1 MTFLEGGLACSRGT
15 SRAPTG
21 LSYRRNKVKQG
32 SHGQGCPWAPRAPRG
47 LCAQAATTPHQAA
60 LHPRPPPSTSSPPPS
75 TSSSPLQRP
84 SRAGEGD
91 GWAAHTS
98 PLDRAGPAS
107 PPEVDLPRSPLTL
120 HKKPTHTH
128 PAPPRRGWGLR
139 GDTSDSPRGL
149 GGSGEPPPLPTVDPA
164 KRGRKGFYQA
174 RGLLLTKVEAVIGR
188 VRPPPLLRA
197 VAGHGAEAAPR
208 RPPPPPRRRQQPR
221 QPRRRTHNGGG
232 RLPSPSCGRRACAT
246 PRRSPPSLP

>member
-1 MTFLEGGLACSRGT
+1 MLPLGCHTAEI
-15 SRAPTG
+15 
-21 LSYRRNKVKQG
+21 RRNKAPTAKAVLG
-32 SHGQGCPWAPRAPRG
+32 LPERPVAFAPRLPQHRTRQRFTLGPPPAPLLPPPAPLLPPSSGLRG
-47 LCAQAATTPHQAA
+47 LGKATAGRRTPAPWTEQAQHPLQKWICQEAPSLSTKNLHTHTPH
-60 LHPRPPPSTSSPPPS
+60 
-75 TSSSPLQRP
+75 PL
-84 SRAGEGD
+84 GG
-91 GWAAHTS
+91 
-98 PLDRAGPAS
+98 
-107 PPEVDLPRSPLTL
+107 
-120 HKKPTHTH
+120 
-128 PAPPRRGWGLR
+128 GWGLR

-208 RPPPPPRRRQQPR
+208 RPPPRRRQQPR